1 MTEFVQQLLNG
12 LFLGSIY
19 ALIALGYTMV
29 YGVLRFI
36 NFAHGDVF
44 MLGAFAGLYV
54 MKALGSTLDSLWW
67 PFSLLIVLASSM
79 IVCSGLGMLIEFLAY
94 RPLRDKPRLNV
105 LITAIGVSL
114 FLEYT
119 GQLVFGATQQSF
131 RSPVPSGVIAGLA
144 DLSVHW
150 ADVIVIVFYGILI
163 GVLMIL
169 APKSPRWTSLRSNRA
184 LTVFTL
190 VLGLV
195 ALLMVGRVIPSP
207 VLWDLSG
214 LAVNSTQVIVLVT
227 SLVLMFGLRF
237 IVLNTKMGLA
247 MRALSLNPTASALM
261 GVNNNVV
268 ISFTFGLGSALA
280 AAGGIL
286 YASLYPSIEPFM
298 GIMPGL
304 KAFVAAVLGGIGN
317 IPGAALGGMIIG
329 VTETL
334 VAGYGQNIGIP
345 SGYKDGVAFII
356 LILILLFRPSGLL
369 GKVEREKV

>member
-1 MTEFVQQLLNG
+1 VSQFLQQLLNG

-44 MLGAFAGLYV
+44 MLGAFAGLYLNKLMAPMLAALPWPV
-54 MKALGSTLDSLWW
+54 SIVLVLVLSMLICAALG
-67 PFSLLIVLASSM
+67 I
-79 IVCSGLGMLIEFLAY
+79 LIEYLAY

-114 FLEYT
+114 FLEYA
-119 GQLVFGATQQSF
+119 GQLVFGATQQPF
-131 RSPVPSGVIAGLA
+131 PALIPRTNIAGL
-144 DLSVHW
+144 
-150 ADVIVIVFYGILI
+150 G
-163 GVLMIL
+163 G
-169 APKSPRWTSLRSNRA
+169 
-184 LTVFTL
+184 LTVTT
-190 VLGLV
+190 
-195 ALLMVGRVIPSP
+195 
-207 VLWDLSG
+207 
-214 LAVNSTQVIVLVT
+214 TQVIVAIT
-227 SLVLMFGLRF
+227 AFGLMLALRF
-237 IVLNTKMGLA
+237 IVLKTKMGLA

-261 GVNNNVV
+261 GVNNSVI

-298 GIMPGL
+298 GILPGL

-317 IPGAALGGMIIG
+317 IPGAALGGLIIG

-334 VAGYGQNIGIP
+334 VAGYSQQIGIP
-345 SGYKDGVAFII
+345 SGYRDGVAFVI
-356 LILILLFRPSGLL
+356 LILILLFKPSGLL